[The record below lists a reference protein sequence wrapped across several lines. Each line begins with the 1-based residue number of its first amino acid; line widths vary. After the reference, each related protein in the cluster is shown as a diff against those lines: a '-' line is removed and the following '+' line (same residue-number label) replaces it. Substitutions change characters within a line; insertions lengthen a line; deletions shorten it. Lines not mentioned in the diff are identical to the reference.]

1 LKNLKDDLER
11 RYSISC
17 LEGEI
22 YLWQLYILNHPD
34 EDVECYKNAIAENL
48 NLLAELKGD

>member
-1 LKNLKDDLER
+1 LVDIKKDLEI
-11 RYSISC
+11 RYRIC
-17 LEGEI
+17 NLEGEI